1 MILEWLIGFVVRIA
15 YSGKVGWLVVWWIGC
30 IELDRVESF
39 NPRTARGNGDARI
52 EVFVLVGW
60 PEEVYKSPKV
70 LLQYSIP
77 IEKWIP
83 HWMNIVFYLW
93 WRDDYG
99 QAKIPLA

>member
-1 MILEWLIGFVVRIA
+1 M
-15 YSGKVGWLVVWWIGC
+15 
-30 IELDRVESF
+30 ESF

-83 HWMNIVFYLW
+83 H
-93 WRDDYG
+93 
-99 QAKIPLA
+99 